1 MIKIQTQEW
10 KAPVQ
15 STKIP
20 NQSSKKIPNQVPPG
34 PTRFY
39 QVLKPQPLLQC
50 LLSSTVRCSISF
62 LIRVLAAV
70 AAIILRTA
78 PEIAVTPGTARHCPA
93 LRTCS
98 KPKISLEISFHLASE
113 LTCLV
118 LCRDV

>member
-1 MIKIQTQEW
+1 MIKNPNAGMEDSGSIIQED
-10 KAPVQ
+10 
-15 STKIP
+15 
-20 NQSSKKIPNQVPPG
+20 
-34 PTRFY
+34 
-39 QVLKPQPLLQC
+39 PQPLLQC

-78 PEIAVTPGTARHCPA
+78 PEIAVAPGTASYCQA

-113 LTCLV
+113 FN
-118 LCRDV
+118 DVSSVV